1 MDGGREARRNSNTDS
16 VSSFFFFIR
25 CYDETIQTWN
35 GQLMDIIQLPV
46 RSIKISHSGSS
57 VYYGPRCGRRN
68 ATVPWTYSSDAR
80 CL

>member
-1 MDGGREARRNSNTDS
+1 MDGGREARRHSNTDS
-16 VSSFFFFIR
+16 VSSIFFIR
-25 CYDETIQTWN
+25 CYDETMQTWK

-46 RSIKISHSGSS
+46 RSIKVSHSGSS